1 MKWRHLIMEN
11 NERLELM
18 KHSINTI
25 NKLYKNLVDDT
36 NFHLRKNIEHIE
48 EFGLTYEIVKNNAYS
63 LDVEQIDY
71 LEVNIVSAKDVEL
84 ANNLFVEL
92 NETSK
97 TLTHKVNEDYI
108 SFIDVVDELKNKL
121 KNISGFSTDLKFY
134 EFLEDIEL
142 QINEIKESLT
152 LHINTLQNNFLEY
165 KQFSIYCEHKEM
177 IDIKFNVSKMTAFA
191 LSTDTDDEF
200 KNSIKL

>member
-1 MKWRHLIMEN
+1 MEN

-63 LDVEQIDY
+63 LDVEQSDY
-71 LEVNIVSAKDVEL
+71 LETNIKDVEL

-108 SFIDVVDELKNKL
+108 SFIDVVDELKSKL

-142 QINEIKESLT
+142 QINEIKELLT

>member
-1 MKWRHLIMEN
+1 MEN

-36 NFHLRKNIEHIE
+36 SFHLRKNIEHIE

-71 LEVNIVSAKDVEL
+71 LETNIVSIKDVEL
-84 ANNLFVEL
+84 ANNLFAEL

-97 TLTHKVNEDYI
+97 TLTNKVNEDYV

-121 KNISGFSTDLKFY
+121 KNISDFSTDLKFY
-134 EFLEDIEL
+134 EFLEDIEF
-142 QINEIKESLT
+142 QINEIKELLT
-152 LHINTLQNNFLEY
+152 VHINTLQNNFLKY